1 MIKVEIYV
9 GWCTLLKQPGDIPDI
24 LLTLPLVRVCVGLVC
39 RDKEIDSLSRQIKLL
54 QQAVD
59 REEEKA
65 NDLEIKAK

>member
-1 MIKVEIYV
+1 M
-9 GWCTLLKQPGDIPDI
+9 
-24 LLTLPLVRVCVGLVC
+24 CVDLVC

-54 QQAVD
+54 QQAVE